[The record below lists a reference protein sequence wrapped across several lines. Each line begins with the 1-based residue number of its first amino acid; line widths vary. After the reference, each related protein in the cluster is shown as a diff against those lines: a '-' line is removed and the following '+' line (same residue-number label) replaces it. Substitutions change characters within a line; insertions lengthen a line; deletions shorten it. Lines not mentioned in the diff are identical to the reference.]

1 MTSLR
6 ILGYSQVAAFIGI
19 FAWLLSGE
27 GNLYALVS
35 PLMDLTKIV
44 EYIYLGFSVLLYPSI
59 SLYLTAKSLTIEQWT
74 TARWSQTLAF
84 IACLVLLLPA
94 YSAVAYPQLLVA
106 CVAGIASYP
115 IMWVITRSLVPKKI
129 KGPVDGNQNLIK
141 Q

>member
-27 GNLYALVS
+27 GNLYALIS
-35 PLMDLTKIV
+35 PMMDLTWIV

-59 SLYLTAKSLTIEQWT
+59 SLYLTAKSLTLEHWT
-74 TARWSQTLAF
+74 TARRSQNAAF
-84 IACLVLLLPA
+84 IACLVFLLPA
-94 YSAVAYPQLLVA
+94 YLAVAYPQLLVA

-115 IMWVITRSLVPKKI
+115 VMLLITGRYKKTLE
-129 KGPVDGNQNLIK
+129 PVS
-141 Q
+141 